1 MVPGN
6 PFPPLG
12 PERFG
17 MVPTYDRIGGWPN
30 LQAVTECR
38 QCGTLDGRGR
48 QLRDGRRRQESA
60 NLDELLQAAQARR
73 GGVAPVGVAPVGER
87 YPPDVDG
94 APRVDGQPLRREG

>member
-1 MVPGN
+1 MVPGDR
-6 PFPPLG
+6 FPPLG

-48 QLRDGRRRQESA
+48 QLRDGRFAVRIE
-60 NLDELLQAAQARR
+60 ELRALIFVTLRPIR
-73 GGVAPVGVAPVGER
+73 GD
-87 YPPDVDG
+87 Y
-94 APRVDGQPLRREG
+94 